1 MKILTVGSLPP
12 PIDGQSLA
20 FYTAVKS
27 LRLKYIVRNVQTTF
41 RGKGIASLF
50 FLVLAGG
57 RRGRG
62 EVVDTPE
69 VVRVELLVGFLR
81 YPEAV

>member
-1 MKILTVGSLPP
+1 MLTRTGNERSAEESA
-12 PIDGQSLA
+12 GANSS
-20 FYTAVKS
+20 K
-27 LRLKYIVRNVQTTF
+27 R
-41 RGKGIASLF
+41 IASLL